1 MENKNNENR
10 YEGLDPN
17 TFGGEVQL
25 QKAVAQSGA
34 GVPVNNGLRWS
45 GAPALTLNAYAARTF
60 LWMFLGL
67 LTTFVT
73 AFAFCWSGLY
83 IALYLKLPA
92 IPYVLMIG
100 ELVTVIALSAG
111 LSKLSVGTAR
121 VLFFLYAVLN
131 GVTFS
136 YIFAMYLTTSV
147 LLVFGVT
154 ALYFGVLAAY
164 GWLTKRDLTRL
175 APILLTG
182 AIVMAVFWVLSM
194 FLNLSGIETV
204 ACFVG
209 LAIFMGF
216 TAYDTQ
222 KIKAYYLAYGG
233 DEIMASKASVI
244 CALQLYLDF
253 INLFLYV
260 LRLLGRRK

>member
-1 MENKNNENR
+1 MQNDFNQNR
-10 YEGLDPN
+10 YQGVDQD
-17 TFGGEVQL
+17 TFSGEYRVQPAAAPGGAS
-25 QKAVAQSGA
+25 AVD
-34 GVPVNNGLRWS
+34 NGLVWNTPTVS
-45 GAPALTLNAYAARTF
+45 LNTYATRTF

-67 LTTFVT
+67 LVTFVT
-73 AFAFCWSGLY
+73 AYAFCASGMYVSLY
-83 IALYLKLPA
+83 TRFAALPF
-92 IPYVLMIG
+92 VLMIG

-111 LSKLSVGTAR
+111 IRKMSVGTAR
-121 VLFFLYAVLN
+121 AMFFLYAILN
-131 GVTFS
+131 GLTFS

-147 LLVFGVT
+147 ILVFGIT
-154 ALYFGVLAAY
+154 ALYFAVLAAY

-182 AIVMAVFWVLSM
+182 AVILAVFWLLSM
-194 FLNLSGIETV
+194 FLHFSGAETV

-222 KIKAYYLAYGG
+222 KIKSYYAACAGDTVLA
-233 DEIMASKASVI
+233 AKSTVI

-253 INLFLYV
+253 INLFLYI
-260 LRLLGRRK
+260 LRLLGRRSN